1 MAKVM
6 VSMNY
11 DSEAIVGIST
21 LEQRQIDSLTF
32 SGQPRLLP
40 EFIYVIP
47 RQWVHDVRLP
57 RRINDIEISRKFF
70 VLCFKGKDLVSIL
83 DISASSLK
91 AQYYGLVSEG
101 PLEIMAEQRSG
112 LWRAKQ
118 GTPMTSVFSQG
129 YVTIKDDG
137 NRHCYMPKDFA
148 FKVVGRNEVYTSQLF
163 RTAAGYDMKTKIGED
178 GNTILDLGKL
188 RFNDYEQVMTIPAYN
203 LDNLPEQ
210 AKRDILAMQ
219 ENLPE

>member
-1 MAKVM
+1 MAKVI

-11 DSEAIVGIST
+11 DSESIIGIST
-21 LEQRQIDSLTF
+21 LEQRQIEGLTF

-40 EFIYVIP
+40 GFIYVIP

-57 RRINDIEISRKFF
+57 RRINDVEVSRKFF
-70 VLCFKGKDLVSIL
+70 VLCFKGKDLVAVL
-83 DISASSLK
+83 DISANSLK

-101 PLEIMAEQRSG
+101 PLEVMAEQRSG

-118 GTPMTSVFSQG
+118 GTPTNSVFSQG

-148 FKVVGRNEVYTSQLF
+148 FQVKDRHEVYVSQLV
-163 RTAAGYDMKTKIGED
+163 RTAAGYDMKTKINED
-178 GNTILDLGKL
+178 GNTILDLGKQ
-188 RFNDYEQVMTIPAYN
+188 RFNDYEQVMNVPAFN
-203 LDNLPEQ
+203 LDNLPDQ
-210 AKRDILAMQ
+210 ARQDILAMQ